1 MLRGTVIAQVI
12 GFLAS
17 IYLAKIYGEAAYGY
31 FGFFISLIN
40 IISII
45 STLQLEHC
53 IITSKS
59 NESSRFWFSAILILI
74 PITTLLSFIVLELI
88 NQFYPFEEFNK
99 TIIISTFIGVLL
111 LSLNVNHE
119 SYYTFKK
126 QFSIIANN
134 KVVLTILNVGFQ
146 WILFYK
152 YNVFGLI
159 FGFLTSQLLLFLFNT
174 YKNIGTFTSFQ
185 FSMLKSEVRT
195 HSEILNYLFPS
206 NLLNA
211 LALNFMPL
219 LILAFFSAKEAGTY
233 FFSLKILGAP
243 LFLIS
248 SSVSKV
254 YFKKSVELLEDK
266 KRELYQLT
274 KKVVGTNV
282 LIMLGFLIMINTI
295 GVYALEWFLGNNWN
309 DLRTYLWIVSFLIL
323 GRSFFT
329 PISSLIVS
337 MNKNL
342 IGLIFNIF
350 LLLLNIAAIYYGIIS
365 NDLKTAI
372 FILSIVG
379 GIGYVALLLYFM
391 TALKKN

>member
-1 MLRGTVIAQVI
+1 MFKGTVIALVI

-59 NESSRFWFSAILILI
+59 NETSRFWFSAILILI
-74 PITTLLSFIVLELI
+74 PITTLLSFVILGVI
-88 NQFYPFEEFNK
+88 HHFYPLDELNE
-99 TIIISTFIGVLL
+99 TIIISSIIGVLL
-111 LSLNVNHE
+111 FAFNINHE
-119 SYYTFKK
+119 SYYTFRK

-134 KVVLTILNVGFQ
+134 KVALTILNVGFQ
-146 WILFYK
+146 WFLFYK
-152 YNVFGLI
+152 YDVFGLI
-159 FGFLTSQLLLFLFNT
+159 FGFLISQFLLLLFNT
-174 YKNIGTFTSFQ
+174 FKNKVTFTRVQ
-185 FSMLKSEVRT
+185 FSVFKSEVKT
-195 HSEILNYLFPS
+195 NSEIVNYLFPS

-219 LILAFFSAKEAGTY
+219 LILTFFSAKEAGTY
-233 FFSLKILGAP
+233 FFSIKILGAP

-254 YFKKSVELLEDK
+254 YFKKSVELLEG
-266 KRELYQLT
+266 KRNELYQLT

-342 IGLIFNIF
+342 IGLLFNIF
-350 LLLLNIAAIYYGIIS
+350 LLLLNIAAISYGVIY

-391 TALKKN
+391 AALKKN

>member
-1 MLRGTVIAQVI
+1 MFRGTVIAQVI

-53 IITSKS
+53 VITSKS
-59 NESSRFWFSAILILI
+59 NETSRFWFSSLLILI
-74 PITTLLSFIVLELI
+74 PITTLLSFIILLLKHH
-88 NQFYPFEEFNK
+88 FYPFEELNE
-99 TIIISTFIGVLL
+99 TIIISSIVGVLL
-111 LSLNVNHE
+111 LAFNVNHE

-134 KVVLTILNVGFQ
+134 KIALTILNVGFQ
-146 WILFYK
+146 WFLFYK
-152 YNVFGLI
+152 YEVFGLI
-159 FGFLTSQLLLFLFNT
+159 LGFLISQFLLLLFNT
-174 YKNIGTFTSFQ
+174 FKNKGTFTRVQ
-185 FSMLKSEVRT
+185 FSMFKSEIKAN
-195 HSEILNYLFPS
+195 SEIVNYLFPS

-211 LALNFMPL
+211 IALNFMPL

-233 FFSLKILGAP
+233 FFSIKILGAP

-254 YFKKSVELLEDK
+254 YFKRSVELLEDK
-266 KRELYQLT
+266 KSELYQLT

-323 GRSFFT
+323 GRSSFT

-337 MNKNL
+337 MQKNF
-342 IGLIFNIF
+342 IGLIFNVF

-372 FILSIVG
+372 FILSIMG